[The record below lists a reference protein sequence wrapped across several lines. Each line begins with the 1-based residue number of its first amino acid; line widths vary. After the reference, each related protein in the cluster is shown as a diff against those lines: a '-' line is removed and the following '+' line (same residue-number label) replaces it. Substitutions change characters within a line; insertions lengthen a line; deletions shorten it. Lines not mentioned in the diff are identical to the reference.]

1 MIYSIS
7 KSNKPIQYFK
17 AFIGTNFMF
26 LVILYQLLT
35 KNCYM
40 NIPRRIAT
48 IVSSFKL
55 VPWASN
61 NILLI
66 ENPLSG
72 ELLP

>member
-1 MIYSIS
+1 
-7 KSNKPIQYFK
+7 
-17 AFIGTNFMF
+17 
-26 LVILYQLLT
+26 
-35 KNCYM
+35 M

-72 ELLP
+72 GTIAMTQS